1 MAGKSTT
8 SNKKDTKGKNT
19 KSNRSKRGIAKWW
32 RETMGELRKVSW
44 PTPQDA
50 WQLTKVV
57 LLVLLAMSV
66 FLGAFDFLFSNLM
79 GLVLS

>member
-1 MAGKSTT
+1 VAGKSK
-8 SNKKDTKGKNT
+8 SKSKDAKGKKST
-19 KSNRSKRGIAKWW
+19 KSRRSKKGIAKWW
-32 RETMGELRKVSW
+32 RETVGELRKVTW

-57 LLVLLAMSV
+57 LLVLLAMSI

-79 GLVLS
+79 RLILS

>member
-1 MAGKSTT
+1 
-8 SNKKDTKGKNT
+8 
-19 KSNRSKRGIAKWW
+19 
-32 RETMGELRKVSW
+32 MGELRKVSW

-57 LLVLLAMSV
+57 ILVLIAMSI

-79 GLVLS
+79 ALILS